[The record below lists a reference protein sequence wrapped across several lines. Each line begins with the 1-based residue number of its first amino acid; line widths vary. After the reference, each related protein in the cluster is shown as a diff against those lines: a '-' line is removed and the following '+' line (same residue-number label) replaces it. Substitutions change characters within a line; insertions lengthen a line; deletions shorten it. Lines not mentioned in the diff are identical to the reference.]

1 MHGTRPAHAGQNR
14 QAGRSPT
21 GAAQVSVPRFVR
33 SLSRHARSVALVAG
47 GVEVT
52 YRELIERL
60 DEATEATEATES
72 AGTDRRLVR
81 VRGVNHIDTVVAHL
95 ASLRAGHAVLLT
107 PPTDAGAEI
116 ADRFL
121 DPSSAPLHP
130 ELALVMPTS
139 GSTGAARLVRL
150 SGTNL
155 DANARSIADVL
166 RLDAT
171 DRAITSLPL
180 HYSYGLSVLH
190 SHLSVG
196 ASVVLTEASVVD
208 ECFWDDVRRHQVT
221 TFAGVPHTFDLLA
234 ASGVDR
240 LAAPSLRL
248 VTQAGGRMS
257 AQRVLDHAALAT
269 RHGHEFVVM
278 YGQTEA
284 TARMTVLEPAL
295 VSSHPHS
302 VGRAIP
308 GGSVELRPHA
318 TIQLGA
324 CSTPATTGREVVGEI
339 VYRGPNV
346 MLGYA
351 ETPADLAL
359 GRTIE
364 ELHTGDI
371 GRFDSEGLLEI
382 VGRVG
387 RFVKP
392 FGVRVDLDGFEH
404 RLRAAGL
411 PSVVAGDDHAIVV
424 VPRSDPP
431 TPDPGAAELV
441 ARAARIVHA
450 VAREGGIPERCLF
463 VVPPGD
469 VARLPNGKPDLA
481 GLLEAARTTGAATA
495 DGSDA
500 GSVASLYARL
510 IGRSLVFEQ
519 LPVRGDDTF
528 VSLGGDSLSYVEVS
542 IALEA
547 LLGRLPH
554 GWHLRS
560 VDELQHLV
568 PPQGAPVTERTSRL
582 IRHVETGVLL
592 RAVAIVLIVGTH
604 MGVFWVR
611 GGAHA
616 LLAVAGFNLARF
628 RLAGETARRG
638 ASAWVSSIA
647 RIAIPTSAWVA
658 FNMAVV
664 GGYSLGSALLVN
676 NYTGSPWRRDGR
688 WNYWYFEVL
697 VQMMVVLA
705 VLTSIGPVRRLER
718 RHPFATASAF
728 AAIMLVFRFGI
739 VQVGD
744 PYNAAFR
751 THTVGW
757 CIAIGWMAARAVTT
771 RHRLI
776 VTATILVAVPGFF
789 GDVDRE
795 RLIIAAMLALVWF
808 SQVPVPGVFI
818 RPIGWLATASLTI
831 FLLHWHVWP
840 QMMAW
845 FSPGVDLVATLAVVV
860 VAWALGSALARRFRR
875 AVSARAKPG

>member
-1 MHGTRPAHAGQNR
+1 MHGTRSAQADQTGHAR
-14 QAGRSPT
+14 RSPT
-21 GAAQVSVPRFVR
+21 GDAPVSVPGFIQ
-33 SLSRHARSVALVAG
+33 SLSQHARSVALVAG

-60 DEATEATEATES
+60 DDAIEEIATT
-72 AGTDRRLVR
+72 GTDRRLVH
-81 VRGVNHIDTVVAHL
+81 VRGANQIGTVVAYL

-121 DPSSAPLHP
+121 DPSSALLHP

-155 DANARSIADVL
+155 DANARSIADSL

-190 SHLSVG
+190 SHLLVG

-208 ECFWDDVRRHQVT
+208 ECFWDVVRRHQVT

-240 LAAPSLRL
+240 LAAPSMRL
-248 VTQAGGRMS
+248 VTQAGGRMP

-284 TARMTVLEPAL
+284 TARMTVLDADL

-308 GGSVELRPHA
+308 GGSVELRPLA
-318 TIQLGA
+318 AIQLGA
-324 CSTPATTGREVVGEI
+324 CSTSATTGREVVGEI

-359 GRTIE
+359 GRTID

-371 GRFDSEGLLEI
+371 GRFDSAGLLEI
-382 VGRVG
+382 VGRVS

-411 PSVVAGDDHAIVV
+411 PSVVAGDDHVIVV
-424 VPRSDPP
+424 APRSDPP
-431 TPDPGAAELV
+431 TAGPGSAKHM
-441 ARAARIVHA
+441 ARAARIVQA
-450 VAREGGIPERCLF
+450 VAREGGIPERCLL

-469 VARLPNGKPDLA
+469 VERLPNGKPDLA
-481 GLLEAARTTGAATA
+481 GLLEAARTTGRAAT
-495 DGSDA
+495 DEDSDA
-500 GSVASLYARL
+500 RSVANLYARL
-510 IGRSLVFEQ
+510 IGRSRLFEH

-547 LLGRLPH
+547 LLGRVPH

-568 PPQGAPVTERTSRL
+568 PHGATVTERTSRF

-628 RLAGETARRG
+628 RLVGDAARRG
-638 ASAWVSSIA
+638 ASAWVRSIA
-647 RIAIPTSAWVA
+647 RIAIPTSAWVT

-728 AAIMLVFRFGI
+728 AAIMLVFRFGL

-776 VTATILVAVPGFF
+776 VTATILVSVPGFF
-789 GDVDRE
+789 SDVDRE
-795 RLIIAAMLALVWF
+795 RLIIVAMLALVWF
-808 SQVPVPGVFI
+808 SQVPVPSVLI
-818 RPIGWLATASLTI
+818 RPIGWLAAASLTI

-840 QMMAW
+840 QMMVW
-845 FSPGVDLVATLAVVV
+845 FSPGVDLVATLAVGV
-860 VAWALGSALARRFRR
+860 VAWALGSALARQFSR
-875 AVSARAKPG
+875 AMSARVPTG